1 MNNDKLLLRRQQLLL
16 RSSELRVELAQQAL
30 IFRRPLALADKAQSS
45 MLWLYRNPV
54 WSLGALT
61 ILIALRPRRILT
73 WGGGLWYAWTKL
85 QGTRNWLNALASAK
99 R

>member
-1 MNNDKLLLRRQQLLL
+1 MNSDKLLLRRQQLLL
-16 RSSELRVELAQQAL
+16 RSSELRLELAHQAQV
-30 IFRRPLALADKAQSS
+30 FRRPLALADKAQGGL
-45 MLWLYRNPV
+45 LWLYRNPV

-85 QGTRNWLNALASAK
+85 QGTRNWLNALPSQK